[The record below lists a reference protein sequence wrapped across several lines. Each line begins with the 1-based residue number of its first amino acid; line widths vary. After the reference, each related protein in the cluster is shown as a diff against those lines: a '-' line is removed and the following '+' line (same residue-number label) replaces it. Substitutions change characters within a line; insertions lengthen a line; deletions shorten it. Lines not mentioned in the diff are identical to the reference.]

1 MSIPMIILSFIAT
14 CKPPKRK
21 PDKRKLAFAIACFG
35 LILGMFFFSVCYVGI
50 SALEFAGIVQPQLSG
65 YIVLGQIVARKI
77 SGMRTLIFRR
87 PLPISLP
94 SLLSQ

>member
-1 MSIPMIILSFIAT
+1 MIILSFIAT

-65 YIVLGQIVARKI
+65 YIVLGQIVARKM
-77 SGMRTLIFRR
+77 MRRNLDVEQERER
-87 PLPISLP
+87 NLVGQEKLV
-94 SLLSQ
+94 